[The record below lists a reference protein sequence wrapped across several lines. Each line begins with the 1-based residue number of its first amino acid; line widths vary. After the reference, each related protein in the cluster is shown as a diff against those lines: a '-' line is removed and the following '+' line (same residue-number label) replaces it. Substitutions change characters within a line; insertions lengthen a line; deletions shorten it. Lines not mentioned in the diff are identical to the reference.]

1 MMYSPLQ
8 DECLA
13 LDREVE
19 QLPLSIPHLH
29 NVPYIQRTGGCLS
42 HSVLQCCTVSSA
54 GLCLL
59 CWLSSGCRDAL
70 VPPERL
76 QALLMLEETRLRDVI
91 VIGGGGRGAYTSL
104 SHQTGWQFEAN
115 ITLSILN
122 ELLHIIRL
130 AACASVVGTWDLHK
144 NSAPFVTAAVPASS
158 RRAPLLPQGD
168 LEREMKEQLATLQD
182 SEKGHTEALQLLQ
195 RQLTETKSSAKSL
208 RATIGDAFERLH
220 RFLRERQKSML
231 EELEMDTA
239 RKLADIE
246 HKIQRYSQQLRDVK
260 EGIQILQERLNETE
274 RHDFLEGVAVTSE
287 RCFTCSEFAKA
298 VPVSSLQSD
307 KKLNVV
313 DFNVVNNTV
322 NISSEL
328 SDYMIKGKIHETNL
342 TYEDFPTSKYMGPLQ
357 YTIWKS
363 LFQDISPVPAAL
375 TLDPITAHQRLILS
389 DDCTI
394 VAYGNLHPQPLQDSP
409 RRFDVE
415 VSVLGADGFLS
426 GVHYWEVMV
435 SEKTQWMI
443 GVAHETVSRKGS
455 IQIQPSRG
463 FYCIVMHDGNHPGQS
478 HANGKNVQP
487 LRINTAEAQA
497 CDMMNNK
504 MSAWVQCSL
513 TAGSQCCLCRPM
525 LVVRRNRRRER
536 KAMPQ
541 QGFTV
546 LGMGLNSYL
555 HNITTLSICLTH
567 CPVRD
572 NSVRPQQSGQSL
584 HSDQRCGQEQH
595 CTVCVAE
602 KEKEAQGNDV
612 TYWGQLSQPGLQDTE
627 ETQKN

>member
-1 MMYSPLQ
+1 MACCLK
-8 DECLA
+8 DELLCSIC
-13 LDREVE
+13 
-19 QLPLSIPHLH
+19 LSIYQDPVSFGCEHYFCRKCITEHWSRQEPHGARDC
-29 NVPYIQRTGGCLS
+29 PECRRTFTDPLLS
-42 HSVLQCCTVSSA
+42 PSLKLSNIVERYSA
-54 GLCLL
+54 FPL
-59 CWLSSGCRDAL
+59 DA
-70 VPPERL
+70 
-76 QALLMLEETRLRDVI
+76 
-91 VIGGGGRGAYTSL
+91 
-104 SHQTGWQFEAN
+104 
-115 ITLSILN
+115 ILN
-122 ELLHIIRL
+122 AQRSSYPCKDHEKVKLFCLTDKSLVCFFCDEPALHEQ
-130 AACASVVGTWDLHK
+130 HQ
-144 NSAPFVTAAVPASS
+144 VTTIDEAYEEI
-158 RRAPLLPQGD
+158 Q
-168 LEREMKEQLATLQD
+168 REMKEQLATLQD

-260 EGIQILQERLNETE
+260 EGIQILQERLNETG

-287 RCFTCSEFAKA
+287 SLRGFNKVDCDGVKIQVMLRHVLAQESSHKQCSRRTIYAAE
-298 VPVSSLQSD
+298 Q
-307 KKLNVV
+307 
-313 DFNVVNNTV
+313 
-322 NISSEL
+322 
-328 SDYMIKGKIHETNL
+328 MIKGKIHETNL

-415 VSVLGADGFLS
+415 VSVLGAEGFVS

-443 GVAHETVSRKGS
+443 GVANETVSRKGS

-463 FYCIVMHDGNHPGQS
+463 FYCIVMHDGNQYSACTEPWTRLNVKSKLEKVGVYLDYPKGLLIFYNADDMSWLYTYREKFPTKVFPYFSPGQS

-487 LRINTAEAQA
+487 LRINT
-497 CDMMNNK
+497 
-504 MSAWVQCSL
+504 
-513 TAGSQCCLCRPM
+513 
-525 LVVRRNRRRER
+525 VR
-536 KAMPQ
+536 
-541 QGFTV
+541 
-546 LGMGLNSYL
+546 L
-555 HNITTLSICLTH
+555 
-567 CPVRD
+567 
-572 NSVRPQQSGQSL
+572 
-584 HSDQRCGQEQH
+584 
-595 CTVCVAE
+595 
-602 KEKEAQGNDV
+602 
-612 TYWGQLSQPGLQDTE
+612 
-627 ETQKN
+627 

>member
-1 MMYSPLQ
+1 MACCLK
-8 DECLA
+8 DELLCSIC
-13 LDREVE
+13 
-19 QLPLSIPHLH
+19 LSIYQDPVSFGCEHYFCRKCITEHWSRQELH
-29 NVPYIQRTGGCLS
+29 GVRDCPECRRTFTDPLLS
-42 HSVLQCCTVSSA
+42 PSLKLSNIVERYSA
-54 GLCLL
+54 FPL
-59 CWLSSGCRDAL
+59 DA
-70 VPPERL
+70 
-76 QALLMLEETRLRDVI
+76 
-91 VIGGGGRGAYTSL
+91 
-104 SHQTGWQFEAN
+104 
-115 ITLSILN
+115 ILN
-122 ELLHIIRL
+122 AQRSSYPCKDHEKVKLFCLTDKSLVCFFCDEPALHEQ
-130 AACASVVGTWDLHK
+130 HQ
-144 NSAPFVTAAVPASS
+144 VTTIDEAYEEI
-158 RRAPLLPQGD
+158 Q
-168 LEREMKEQLATLQD
+168 REMKEQLATLQD

-208 RATIGDAFERLH
+208 RATIADAFERLH

-307 KKLNVV
+307 KKQNVV
-313 DFNVVNNTV
+313 VNTL
-322 NISSEL
+322 SSRRIR
-328 SDYMIKGKIHETNL
+328 IKGKIHETNL

-415 VSVLGADGFLS
+415 VSVLGAEGFLS

-463 FYCIVMHDGNHPGQS
+463 FYCIVMHDGNQYSACTEPWTRLNVKSKLEKVGVYLDYHKGLLIFYNADDMSWLYTYREKFPTKVFPYFSPGQS

-487 LRINTAEAQA
+487 LRINT
-497 CDMMNNK
+497 
-504 MSAWVQCSL
+504 
-513 TAGSQCCLCRPM
+513 
-525 LVVRRNRRRER
+525 VR
-536 KAMPQ
+536 
-541 QGFTV
+541 
-546 LGMGLNSYL
+546 L
-555 HNITTLSICLTH
+555 
-567 CPVRD
+567 
-572 NSVRPQQSGQSL
+572 
-584 HSDQRCGQEQH
+584 
-595 CTVCVAE
+595 
-602 KEKEAQGNDV
+602 
-612 TYWGQLSQPGLQDTE
+612 
-627 ETQKN
+627 